1 VVIRGGSRTAGLACG
16 GDEELQGNQ
25 PITALADYLS
35 DRHEALLL
43 AWRSAINKDPDL
55 TSGDSLPRS
64 ELFDHIPA
72 VLLAFER
79 GLRSAAAGEERT
91 EEDAAQT
98 SAAAHGLQ
106 RWKQGY
112 DCREVTREWGKLNE
126 CVVWELDRYAKANP
140 NVSLDAMTRARQ
152 VWTSLCSAGIE
163 ASVEEYFALQQREA
177 AGHVE
182 DLESA
187 LEKIRELE
195 RQRGETWQQ
204 AAHDLRGNLA
214 VVANVTVG
222 LTRHGKRD
230 SSRDDFVRILM
241 RNVTSLHHL
250 LDDVTSLARLQAGRE
265 SRQIEPLDVTAII
278 QPLCEGIRPLAAQ
291 HGLYLNCEGPD
302 GFAADGDAVKIR
314 RIGQNLL
321 LNAVKYTHAGGIT
334 VTWGD
339 STQED
344 PKRWALFIT
353 DTGPGFHT
361 DSGQPIASML
371 ESSSEPLSSSEM
383 TTSARKEAASA
394 LGKLSVNVV
403 DIRSPRGQTGEG
415 IGLSIVKR
423 LCEMLDATI
432 EIQSVPNVGTTFRIL
447 FPRRYTS

>member
-1 VVIRGGSRTAGLACG
+1 M
-16 GDEELQGNQ
+16 QGNQ
-25 PITALADYLS
+25 QEITALADHLS
-35 DRHEALLL
+35 QRHEALLL
-43 AWRSAINKDPDL
+43 AWRSAIKKDPDL
-55 TSGDSLPRS
+55 TSGDALPRS

-72 VLLAFER
+72 LLLTFER
-79 GLRSAAAGEERT
+79 GLRRAAAGEERT
-91 EEDAAQT
+91 EEDAAQE

-126 CVVWELDRYAKANP
+126 CVVSELDRYAKANP
-140 NVSLDAMTRARQ
+140 HVSLDAMTRARQ

-163 ASVEEYFALQQREA
+163 VSVQEYFALQQREA
-177 AGHVE
+177 AGHVK

-187 LEKIRELE
+187 LEEIRELE

-204 AAHDLRGNLA
+204 AVHDLRGNLA

-230 SSRDDFVRILM
+230 STRDDFVRILM

-250 LDDVTSLARLQAGRE
+250 LDDVTTLARLQAGCDSRHIE
-265 SRQIEPLDVTAII
+265 SLDVTTIM

-291 HGLYLNCEGPD
+291 RGLYLKCDGPD

-321 LNAVKYTHAGGIT
+321 LNAVKYTHAGGIA

-339 STQED
+339 STPED
-344 PKRWALFIT
+344 PKRWAFCIV

-361 DSGQPIASML
+361 DSGQPIAAIL

-383 TTSARKEAASA
+383 ITPAQREAASA
-394 LGKLSVNVV
+394 LGKLAVQGV
-403 DIRSPRGQTGEG
+403 DNRSSRGQAGEA

-432 EIQSVPNVGTTFRIL
+432 EMQSVPNVGTTFRIL
-447 FPRRYTS
+447 FPRRYAS

>member
-1 VVIRGGSRTAGLACG
+1 MA
-16 GDEELQGNQ
+16 
-25 PITALADYLS
+25 ALADYLNE
-35 DRHEALLL
+35 RHEALLFN
-43 AWRSAINKDPDL
+43 WRNAIKKDPDL

-79 GLRSAAAGEERT
+79 GLRRAAAGEEGT

-112 DCREVTREWGKLNE
+112 DCREVTREWGRLNE
-126 CVVWELDRYAKANP
+126 CVVLEMDRYAKANP
-140 NVSLDAMTRARQ
+140 HVSLEAMTRARQ

-163 ASVEEYFALQQREA
+163 ASVHEYFALQQREA

-250 LDDVTSLARLQAGRE
+250 LEDVTSLARLQAGRE

-291 HGLYLNCEGPD
+291 RGLYLSCDGPD
-302 GFAADGDAVKIR
+302 GFAADGDGVKIR

-321 LNAVKYTHAGGIT
+321 LNAVKYTHSGGIT
-334 VTWGD
+334 VTWAD
-339 STQED
+339 STPND
-344 PKRWALFIT
+344 PKRWALCIT
-353 DTGPGFHT
+353 DTGAGLRT
-361 DSGQPIASML
+361 DSGQPIAAIL
-371 ESSSEPLSSSEM
+371 EPSSEPLSSSEP
-383 TTSARKEAASA
+383 TVPAQWEGADA
-394 LGKLSVNVV
+394 LAKLSVKHV
-403 DIRSPRGQTGEG
+403 DSRRPHGQAGEG

-432 EIQSVPNVGTTFRIL
+432 EIQSVPNAGTTFRIL
-447 FPRRYTS
+447 FPRRYDS